1 VQTVKLLQ
9 QRREIHVAIAD
20 PVELL
25 KVIRKTQKE
34 PDTVND
40 NITHPGR
47 QRTVRTEGILQ
58 PRALDEASGSNV
70 EYDCLASDTDGSC

>member
-34 PDTVND
+34 RDTVND
-40 NITHPGR
+40 SITHPGR
-47 QRTVRTEGILQ
+47 QSTVRTESILQ
-58 PRALDEASGSNV
+58 PWALDEARGSNI
-70 EYDCLASDTDGSC
+70 EDDGLASDTDGSC

>member
-9 QRREIHVAIAD
+9 QRREIHVAISD
-20 PVELL
+20 PVKLL

-47 QRTVRTEGILQ
+47 QRTVRTKSILQ
-58 PRALDEASGSNV
+58 PWALDEASGSNV